1 MWSDKESSEDYLNF
15 GEVSQ
20 LAVDVLTTKDM
31 LPVSIG
37 IFGNWGAGKS
47 SLLKLIEQKLEQDDK
62 DWIVINFDAW
72 LYQGYDDTRAALL
85 EVIATELTKAAE
97 GNSALISKT
106 KRLLSRV
113 DGFRAMGLLAE
124 GTALMAGLPTGGLLS
139 RGIGALRNITD
150 GIQSQEEYEALG
162 NIAKEGKETAC
173 GLIKPQT
180 KKSPPQQIDAF
191 RKEYG
196 EILEELGKPLIVVI
210 DNLDRCLPANAIHTL
225 EAIRLFLFLTN
236 TAFIIAADEDMIR
249 SSVADYFKGASQRH
263 QIDYLDKL
271 IQVPIRVPK
280 AGVREIRSY
289 LFMLYAIEHGL
300 EGEKIT
306 MLREG
311 LEKALQQSW
320 KDEPISRQ
328 EALKM
333 TGEADDSNLALAFAR
348 ADRIAPI
355 LANSPIIHGNPRIVK
370 RLLNVV
376 KMRSQIAKRRAM
388 PLDEAIITKLV
399 IFERCVGVDG
409 TADLY
414 HLVDIEQ
421 GVPQILKQLDDN
433 GGQIPTDAPKT
444 WTDSPTTK
452 SFISQWAQ
460 LEPRLGGIDLRAAI
474 YLSRETMPIG
484 AYVVGLSPSG
494 REVLNALIELKNTS
508 SPTAENLLKA
518 LPREEQIP
526 VMEGL
531 INQLRQ
537 VSDWDRKPRGFSG
550 ACLLAR
556 YSTDAASILIRYLQ
570 ELQLGM
576 KRPAWMTAALKDEQ
590 WNKDA

>member
-20 LAVDVLTTKDM
+20 LAVDVLTTEGM

-62 DWIVINFDAW
+62 DWIVINFDSW
-72 LYQGYDDTRAALL
+72 LYQGYDDARAALL
-85 EVIATELTKAAE
+85 EVIATALTKAAD
-97 GNSALISKT
+97 GNATLTSKA

-113 DGFRAMGLLAE
+113 DGFRAMGLLVE
-124 GTALMAGLPTGGLLS
+124 GAALFAGVPTGGLLS
-139 RGIGALRNITD
+139 RGIGALRNVSD
-150 GIQSQEEYEALG
+150 GIQSQEEYETLG
-162 NIAKEGKETAC
+162 NLATEGKEKAG
-173 GLIKPQT
+173 GLIKPEA

-300 EGEKIT
+300 KGEKLT
-306 MLREG
+306 TLRDG

-320 KDEPISRQ
+320 KDEPITRQ
-328 EALKM
+328 DALKM
-333 TGEADDSNLALAFAR
+333 TGESEDSYLALAFAR
-348 ADRIAPI
+348 ADRIAPV

-421 GVPQILKQLDDN
+421 GMPQLLKQLENAD
-433 GGQIPTDAPKT
+433 GQIPSEAPKT
-444 WTDSPTTK
+444 WTDNPTTK
-452 SFISQWAQ
+452 AFISQWAQ
-460 LEPRLGGIDLRAAI
+460 LEPHLGGIDLRAAI

-494 REVLNALIELKNTS
+494 REALNALIELKNTS
-508 SPTAENLLKA
+508 SPTADTLLET
-518 LPREEQIP
+518 LPREEQVP

-531 INQLRQ
+531 ISQLRQ
-537 VSDWDRKPRGFSG
+537 VSDWARRPKGFSG

-556 YSTDAASILIRYLQ
+556 YSADAASILIRYLQ
-570 ELQLGM
+570 ELQQGM
-576 KRPAWMTAALKDEQ
+576 KRPVWMTAALKDEQ